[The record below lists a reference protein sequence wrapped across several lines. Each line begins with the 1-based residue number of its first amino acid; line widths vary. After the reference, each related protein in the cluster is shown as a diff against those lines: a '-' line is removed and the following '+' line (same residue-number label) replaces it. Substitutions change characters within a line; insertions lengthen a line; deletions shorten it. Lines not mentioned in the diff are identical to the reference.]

1 MLDGECWV
9 SRATLW
15 SSEQGLAGDGGSG
28 LVNHGDPG
36 AEREKWMAGARNLLL
51 ASTKELLVLLLGLLE
66 SLLEEV
72 GVCNSI
78 SE

>member
-1 MLDGECWV
+1 MI
-9 SRATLW
+9 
-15 SSEQGLAGDGGSG
+15 
-28 LVNHGDPG
+28 HGDPG

-78 SE
+78 ST